1 MAKFIIL
8 TNALDDQAVMIN
20 VDRID
25 YITRPSLDEESVKAA
40 YTEVHVSGRIFCVKQ
55 GSDEIFEKMEELTS
69 VWNCTDLPDG
79 VRGWC

>member
-25 YITRPSLDEESVKAA
+25 YITRPWDEESDNAA
-40 YTEVHVSGRIFCVKQ
+40 YTEVHVSSRIFCVKQ
-55 GSDEIFEKMEELTS
+55 GRDEIFEKMEELAK